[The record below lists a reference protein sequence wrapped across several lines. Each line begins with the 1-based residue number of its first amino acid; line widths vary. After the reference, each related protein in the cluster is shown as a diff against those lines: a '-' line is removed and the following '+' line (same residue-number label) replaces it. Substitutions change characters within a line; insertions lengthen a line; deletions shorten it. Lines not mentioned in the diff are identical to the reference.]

1 MRCLSYDKRRFG
13 KYDSVQPYFS
23 VYYRPMSY
31 MVLARK
37 YRPQTFDDVV
47 AQEHV
52 TRTLRNAVK
61 NNRVGSGY
69 LFCGPRGTGKTT
81 VARILAKAINC
92 VEGPTENPCGVCPS
106 CLAITGGSAMDV
118 LEIDAASNT
127 GVDDIRTLRENIRY
141 LPTSGKKR
149 IYIIDEVHRLSG
161 SAFDALLKTLEEPPP
176 HVIFVFATTE
186 PLKVPET
193 ILSRTQRYD
202 FRRVSMEDL
211 VRHLARI
218 AASEGIKISEAALSV
233 VARKADG
240 SVRDSLSLLD
250 QIIAFVGETVE
261 EQDVVGA
268 LGLVDR
274 QFLMD
279 FTTAIAGSDRKQA
292 LRMTRKIFDGG
303 IDVADFISEL
313 LDHFR
318 TLLIL
323 QTDPEAADALPF
335 IPAEI
340 GELKKQA
347 EYFKLGDLLRLMKMV
362 IEVNTDL
369 KSGLDERLLLEV
381 AAVKMAEME
390 STVRLEEVL
399 AQLQAGGVPLPPSQ
413 PTSRGPE
420 SPDFFRRPPVREAAP
435 TPASTPRA
443 AAPLPAEV
451 TSFPGKNLNL
461 PQVVAG
467 WESFLTVFRQSSPM
481 LASQLRMAEIQEV
494 KDNRITVMFFSSG
507 EASHQLVTKTE
518 NLALIVRAL
527 RDHYKANVTITF
539 EIDREREHPAA
550 ADKAANDRPDPKQ
563 LVERSPRLKSIL
575 EKVDGEI
582 IGIRKVE

>member
-1 MRCLSYDKRRFG
+1 
-13 KYDSVQPYFS
+13 
-23 VYYRPMSY
+23 

-37 YRPQTFDDVV
+37 YRPQIFDDVV

-92 VEGPTENPCGVCPS
+92 IKGPTENPCGECPS
-106 CLAITGGSAMDV
+106 CVSITAGSSLDV

-127 GVDDIRTLRENIRY
+127 GVDDIRTLRENVRY
-141 LPTSGKKR
+141 LPTAGKKR

-161 SAFDALLKTLEEPPP
+161 SAFDALLKTLEEPPA

-186 PLKVPET
+186 PLRVPET

-202 FRRVSMEDL
+202 FRRVGLEDL
-211 VRHLARI
+211 IKHLRKI
-218 AASEGIKISEAALSV
+218 AGNEHLEISDAALAV

-250 QIIAFVGETVE
+250 QIIAFVGDKVE
-261 EQDVVGA
+261 EQDVVSA

-279 FTTAIAGSDRKQA
+279 FTTAIAASDRKQA
-292 LRMTRKIFDGG
+292 LRMTKRVFDGG
-303 IDVADFISEL
+303 IDVADFVQEL

-318 TLLIL
+318 TLLVL
-323 QTDPEAADALPF
+323 QSDPDSAEALPF
-335 IPAEI
+335 VASEF

-347 EYFKLGDLLRLMKMV
+347 EFFKLGDILRLMKMLV
-362 IEVNTDL
+362 DMNADL

-399 AQLQAGGVPLPPSQ
+399 SQLKSGETGQNSAPSAISIVR
-413 PTSRGPE
+413 PPE
-420 SPDFFRRPPVREAAP
+420 STDFFRRPPLREAAP
-435 TPASTPRA
+435 TPSSPARTVT
-443 AAPLPAEV
+443 AAPPETASYAGRSV
-451 TSFPGKNLNL
+451 NL
-461 PQVVAG
+461 PQVSAG
-467 WESFLTVFRQSSPM
+467 WENFLAVFRQSSAM
-481 LASQLRMAEIQEV
+481 LASQLRMAEVHSV
-494 KDNRITVMFFSSG
+494 KDNQITLMFYASG
-507 EASHQLVTKTE
+507 EASRQLVTKTE
-518 NLALIVRAL
+518 NLNLITKAL
-527 RDHYKANVTITF
+527 RDQYKANVTIKC
-539 EIDREREHPAA
+539 EIDPEREHPTLAQE
-550 ADKAANDRPDPKQ
+550 KSETPKFDPKQ
-563 LVERSPRLKSIL
+563 LIERSPRLKSIL
-575 EKVDGEI
+575 EKTDGEI
-582 IGIRKVE
+582 IGVKKLE

>member
-1 MRCLSYDKRRFG
+1 
-13 KYDSVQPYFS
+13 
-23 VYYRPMSY
+23 

-92 VEGPTENPCGVCPS
+92 INGPTENPCGVCPS
-106 CLAITGGSAMDV
+106 CVSITAGSSMDV

-141 LPTSGKKR
+141 LPTAGKKR

-161 SAFDALLKTLEEPPP
+161 SAFDALLKTLEEPPA

-186 PLKVPET
+186 PLRVPET

-202 FRRVSMEDL
+202 FRRVGLADL
-211 VRHLARI
+211 IGHLGKI
-218 AASEGIKISEAALSV
+218 AASEKLQVSEPALAII
-233 VARKADG
+233 ARKADG

-250 QIIAFVGETVE
+250 QIIAFVGDKVE
-261 EQDVVGA
+261 EQDVVSA

-279 FTTAIAGSDRKQA
+279 FTTAIAASDRKQA
-292 LRMTRKIFDGG
+292 LRMTKQVIDGG
-303 IDVADFISEL
+303 IDVADFIQEL

-318 TLLIL
+318 TLLVL
-323 QTDPEAADALPF
+323 QSDPDSANALPF
-335 IPAEI
+335 VKSEI
-340 GELKKQA
+340 EELQKQA
-347 EYFKLGDLLRLMKMV
+347 EFFKLGDILRLMKILIDM
-362 IEVNTDL
+362 NTDL
-369 KSGLDERLLLEV
+369 KSGLDERLLLEI

-399 AQLQAGGVPLPPSQ
+399 LQLKSGGTGPSE
-413 PTSRGPE
+413 TSSAISIVRPPE
-420 SPDFFRRPPVREAAP
+420 STDFFRRPPLKEAAP
-435 TPASTPRA
+435 TPSSPSRQSP
-443 AAPLPAEV
+443 APPPEIPNY
-451 TSFPGKNLNL
+451 SGRSLNL
-461 PQVVAG
+461 PQVSAG
-467 WESFLTVFRQSSPM
+467 WENFLAVFRQSSAM
-481 LASQLRMAEIQEV
+481 LASQLRMAEVHSV
-494 KDNRITVMFFSSG
+494 KDNQITLMFFASG
-507 EASHQLVTKTE
+507 EASRQLVIKTE
-518 NLALIVRAL
+518 NLNLITKAL
-527 RDHYKANVTITF
+527 RDQYKANVTIKC
-539 EIDREREHPAA
+539 EIDPAKEHPTLVQE
-550 ADKAANDRPDPKQ
+550 KAEASKFDPKQ
-563 LVERSPRLKSIL
+563 LIERSPRLKSIL
-575 EKVDGEI
+575 EKTDGEI
-582 IGIRKVE
+582 IGVKKIE